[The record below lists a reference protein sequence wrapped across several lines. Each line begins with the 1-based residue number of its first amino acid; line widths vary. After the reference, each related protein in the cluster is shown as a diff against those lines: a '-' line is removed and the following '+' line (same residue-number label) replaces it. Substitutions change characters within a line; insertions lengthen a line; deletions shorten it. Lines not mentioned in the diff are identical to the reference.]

1 VGGKMIDV
9 MDLNIQNKSIL
20 LSNLSFDHPLTF
32 SEINDL
38 IKMLSS
44 GILIGQVYFKDSI
57 DIGSIEQIKL
67 LLEGLPNID
76 DGRIE
81 KYIMKSI
88 NDKEKEILNNMSFQN
103 IDTWNIAYAVD
114 KNKFSITSL
123 SKYRVIDEWFS
134 TTIKEME
141 ESELSQLEKV
151 CYLYDK
157 VKLFQMDS
165 SSKYSRLPE
174 ILSLGIANSY
184 GYNLVFKELLSLC
197 GIACFSDKYILDNE
211 EGYITVAAIDDEK
224 YDIHGVY
231 LFEPSMDSIS
241 KDMYKHGLARR
252 MNYNF
257 FALPLHKISSLN
269 GNIEFENIL
278 QLLSV
283 EDDMEFKYE
292 VNKYGKRR
300 EVKELLDIENTFNIS
315 IFEIHS
321 KLHNTSEIGIDTFSR
336 LFNSRVDDYSKNSE
350 EKETLTR
357 TIISNYKDRERELF
371 VNKNVKTMSK
381 IEWQCA

>member
-1 VGGKMIDV
+1 MIDV
-9 MDLNIQNKSIL
+9 MDLNIQHKSIL
-20 LSNLSFDHPLTF
+20 LSNLSFDHPLTL

-38 IKMLSS
+38 INMLSS
-44 GILIGQVYFKDSI
+44 GVAIGQIYFKDSI

-76 DGRIE
+76 DSKIE

-88 NDKEKEILNNMSFQN
+88 DGSEKEILDNMSFQN

-123 SKYRVIDEWFS
+123 SKYRIIDEWFS

-141 ESELSQLEKV
+141 ESELSEFEKI

-165 SSKYSRLPE
+165 SNKYSRLPE
-174 ILSLGIANSY
+174 ILSLGMANSY

-197 GIACFSDKYILDNE
+197 GIPCFNDKYSLDNE
-211 EGYITVAAIDDEK
+211 EGYITVASVDDEK
-224 YDIHGVY
+224 YDIHGIY

-241 KDMYKHGLARR
+241 KDMYKHGIARR

-257 FALPLHKISSLN
+257 FGVPLQKMSKLN
-269 GNIEFENIL
+269 GHLEFGKVL
-278 QLLSV
+278 KLLSI
-283 EDDMEFKYE
+283 
-292 VNKYGKRR
+292 NP
-300 EVKELLDIENTFNIS
+300 
-315 IFEIHS
+315 
-321 KLHNTSEIGIDTFSR
+321 
-336 LFNSRVDDYSKNSE
+336 
-350 EKETLTR
+350 
-357 TIISNYKDRERELF
+357 
-371 VNKNVKTMSK
+371 
-381 IEWQCA
+381 